1 MTPGKIMSDILKRY
15 MLFSLREQRYAIDV
29 DAVAEI
35 SEVLP
40 EFPIPNA
47 PHFLRGVVNIHGKV
61 AAVLDLGLYIGAG
74 PTLKGRNLL
83 LLNSAGSSL
92 AILVEQMERM
102 VGGDEILSRE
112 PGKGTFATAALI
124 LADGP
129 AMLLAVD
136 ALLESVEKAL

>member
-1 MTPGKIMSDILKRY
+1 MSDPLQRY
-15 MLFSLREQRYAIDV
+15 MLFNLCEQRYAIDV
-29 DAVAEI
+29 DAVAGI
-35 SEVLP
+35 SEILP
-40 EFPIPNA
+40 AFPIPNA

-61 AAVLDLGLYIGAG
+61 AAVLDLALYTGAG

-83 LLNSAGSSL
+83 LLNSAGASL

-102 VGGDEILSRE
+102 VRGDEILSRE
-112 PGKGTFATAALI
+112 PGKGAFATAALI

-136 ALLESVEKAL
+136 TILESVEKSL